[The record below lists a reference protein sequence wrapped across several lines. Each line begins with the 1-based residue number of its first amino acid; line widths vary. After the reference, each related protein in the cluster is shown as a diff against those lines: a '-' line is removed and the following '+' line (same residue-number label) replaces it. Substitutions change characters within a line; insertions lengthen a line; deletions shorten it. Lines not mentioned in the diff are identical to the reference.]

1 MKQTLIFLAGILSSA
16 SVVAAVPPQ
25 TQAQAQWQP
34 AQSLSTTP
42 TVTGPAAS
50 SATSAQSASGLPA
63 QENAGPDASASV
75 SANAR
80 VNANVSLPPPM
91 PPDAALQYAEN
102 VTAPLSPEAVRQ
114 LRSGLDGVQRSTGTA
129 PVTAAPRIR
138 SLTVNLEPGSSL
150 PMVQVLPNYPGVV
163 NFTDQTGAPWPI
175 AAPPVNGNPAG
186 FRVDYLPDTPSMAV
200 QARRAYD
207 TGSVTVYLKGL
218 AVPIVISMSSGEPG
232 NPQTSQPTDSRLDL
246 RIPRRGPSALPVATP
261 RQKVGLYD
269 NTLQAFL
276 DGVPPKNTQ
285 RVKTQGG
292 VPDIQAWQLGD
303 DIYLRTRADLRDA
316 FDSTLSS
323 ADGTHVWKM
332 PVTPYVTFSVQG
344 HNVPLTLELQ

>member
-1 MKQTLIFLAGILSSA
+1 MKKTLIFITALVSCT
-16 SVVAAVPPQ
+16 VVMAAETPQ
-25 TQAQAQWQP
+25 PQWQP
-34 AQSLSTTP
+34 AQSLSSTP
-42 TVTGPAAS
+42 TTA
-50 SATSAQSASGLPA
+50 
-63 QENAGPDASASV
+63 
-75 SANAR
+75 
-80 VNANVSLPPPM
+80 LPPAPA
-91 PPDAALQYAEN
+91 P
-102 VTAPLSPEAVRQ
+102 VTVAQPAVTSPAPADEP
-114 LRSGLDGVQRSTGTA
+114 A

-138 SLTVNLEPGSSL
+138 SLTVKLEPGSSL
-150 PMVQVLPNYPGVV
+150 PMVQVLPNFPGVV

-186 FRVDYLPDTPSMAV
+186 FQVNYLPDTPSMSI

-218 AVPIVISMSSGEPG
+218 AVPVVISMTSGEPG
-232 NPQTSQPTDSRLDL
+232 NRDASQPTDSRVDL
-246 RIPRRGPSALPVATP
+246 RIPQRGPAALPVSAP

-276 DGVPPKNTQ
+276 DGVPPKEAQ
-285 RVKTQGG
+285 RIKTQGG
-292 VPDIQAWQLGD
+292 VPDVQAWQLGD
-303 DIYLRTRADLRDA
+303 DIYLRSRADLRDA

-332 PVTPYVTFSVQG
+332 PVTPYVTFSVMG

>member
-1 MKQTLIFLAGILSSA
+1 MKKTLIFITGLVSCT
-16 SVVAAVPPQ
+16 AAMAAETPQ
-25 TQAQAQWQP
+25 PQWQP

-42 TVTGPAAS
+42 TTALPPAPVTVAQPAVTSPVPADVPTQESVGAAS
-50 SATSAQSASGLPA
+50 APPA
-63 QENAGPDASASV
+63 
-75 SANAR
+75 
-80 VNANVSLPPPM
+80 PM

-102 VTAPLSPEAVRQ
+102 VTTPLSPEAIKQ
-114 LRSGLDGVQRSTGTA
+114 LRSGLDGVQRRAGTA

-138 SLTVNLEPGSSL
+138 SLTVKLEPGSSL
-150 PMVQVLPNYPGVV
+150 PMVQVLPHFPGVV

-186 FRVDYLPDTPSMAV
+186 FLVNYLPDTPSMSI

-218 AVPIVISMSSGEPG
+218 AVPVVISMTSGEPG
-232 NPQTSQPTDSRLDL
+232 NPDASQPTDSRVDL
-246 RIPRRGPSALPVATP
+246 RIPRRGPAALPASAP
-261 RQKVGLYD
+261 RHKVGLYD

-276 DGVPPKNTQ
+276 DGVPPKEAL
-285 RVKTQGG
+285 RIKTQGG
-292 VPDIQAWQLGD
+292 VPDVQAWQLGD
-303 DIYLRTRADLRDA
+303 DIYLRSRADLRDA

-332 PVTPYVTFSVQG
+332 PVTPYVTFSVMG

>member
-1 MKQTLIFLAGILSSA
+1 MKLTRLFIAGLLSSA
-16 SVVAAVPPQ
+16 VATAAETPP
-25 TQAQAQWQP
+25 AQWQP

-42 TVTGPAAS
+42 TVSVPPAP
-50 SATSAQSASGLPA
+50 SALPPTTPVATAPATSGLPA
-63 QENAGPDASASV
+63 QG
-75 SANAR
+75 
-80 VNANVSLPPPM
+80 NANTSATPPAPM

-102 VTAPLSPEAVRQ
+102 VTMPLSPEAIKQ
-114 LRSGLDGVQRSTGTA
+114 LRSGLDGVQRSTGMA
-129 PVTAAPRIR
+129 PVTAVPRIR

-150 PMVQVLPNYPGVV
+150 PMIQVLPNYPGVV

-186 FRVDYLPDTPSMAV
+186 FQVNYLHDTPSMSI

-218 AVPIVISMSSGEPG
+218 AVPIVISMTSGEPG
-232 NPQTSQPTDSRLDL
+232 NPQASQPTDSRLDL
-246 RIPRRGPSALPVATP
+246 RIPRTGPSARPMATP

-276 DGVPPKNTQ
+276 DGVPPKEAQ

-292 VPDIQAWQLGD
+292 VPDAQAWQIGD
-303 DIYLRTRADLRDA
+303 DIYLRSRADLRDA

-344 HNVPLTLELQ
+344 HSVPLTLELQ

>member
-42 TVTGPAAS
+42 TVTGPAAP

-276 DGVPPKNTQ
+276 DGVPPKNAQ

>member
-16 SVVAAVPPQ
+16 SVVAAAPPQ
-25 TQAQAQWQP
+25 TQAQTQWQP

-50 SATSAQSASGLPA
+50 SAQSASGTPA
-63 QENAGPDASASV
+63 QENAGHGTNANANANANT
-75 SANAR
+75 SANA
-80 VNANVSLPPPM
+80 NNVPLPPPM

-276 DGVPPKNTQ
+276 DGVPPKNAQ

>member
-1 MKQTLIFLAGILSSA
+1 M
-16 SVVAAVPPQ
+16 
-25 TQAQAQWQP
+25 
-34 AQSLSTTP
+34 
-42 TVTGPAAS
+42 
-50 SATSAQSASGLPA
+50 
-63 QENAGPDASASV
+63 
-75 SANAR
+75 
-80 VNANVSLPPPM
+80 
-91 PPDAALQYAEN
+91 
-102 VTAPLSPEAVRQ
+102 
-114 LRSGLDGVQRSTGTA
+114 DGVQRSSGTP

-138 SLTVNLEPGSSL
+138 SLTVKLEPGSSL
-150 PMVQVLPNYPGVV
+150 PMVQVLPNFPGVV

-186 FRVDYLPDTPSMAV
+186 FQVNYLPDTPSMSI

-218 AVPIVISMSSGEPG
+218 AVPVVVSMTSGEPG
-232 NPQTSQPTDSRLDL
+232 NPDASQPTDSRVDL
-246 RIPRRGPSALPVATP
+246 RIPQRGPAALPASAP

-276 DGVPPKNTQ
+276 DGVPPKEAQ
-285 RVKTQGG
+285 RIKTQGG
-292 VPDIQAWQLGD
+292 VPDVQAWQLGD
-303 DIYLRTRADLRDA
+303 DIYLRSRADLRDA

-332 PVTPYVTFSVQG
+332 PVTPYVTFSVMG

>member
-1 MKQTLIFLAGILSSA
+1 MKQTLLIIAGLLSSA
-16 SVVAAVPPQ
+16 SVIAADTPPP
-25 TQAQAQWQP
+25 QWQP

-42 TVTGPAAS
+42 TVSVPPAPAALPVAPTPPVAPATAPTTPPAAAVADTT
-50 SATSAQSASGLPA
+50 ATSIPT
-63 QENAGPDASASV
+63 
-75 SANAR
+75 
-80 VNANVSLPPPM
+80 PM

-102 VTAPLSPEAVRQ
+102 VTTLLSAEAIKQ
-114 LRSGLDGVQRSTGTA
+114 LRSGLDGVQRSTGMA
-129 PVTAAPRIR
+129 PVTAVPRIR

-186 FRVDYLPDTPSMAV
+186 FQVNYLPDTPSMAI

-218 AVPIVISMSSGEPG
+218 AVPISISMTSGEPS
-232 NPQTSQPTDSRLDL
+232 NTQASQPTDSRLDL
-246 RIPRRGPSALPVATP
+246 RIPQSGPSARPMAAP

-276 DGVPPKNTQ
+276 DGVPPKEAL
-285 RVKTQGG
+285 RIKTQGG
-292 VPDIQAWQLGD
+292 VPDVQAWQLGD
-303 DIYLRTRADLRDA
+303 DVYLRSRAELRDA

>member
-1 MKQTLIFLAGILSSA
+1 
-16 SVVAAVPPQ
+16 
-25 TQAQAQWQP
+25 
-34 AQSLSTTP
+34 
-42 TVTGPAAS
+42 
-50 SATSAQSASGLPA
+50 
-63 QENAGPDASASV
+63 
-75 SANAR
+75 
-80 VNANVSLPPPM
+80 
-91 PPDAALQYAEN
+91 
-102 VTAPLSPEAVRQ
+102 
-114 LRSGLDGVQRSTGTA
+114 
-129 PVTAAPRIR
+129 
-138 SLTVNLEPGSSL
+138 LEPGSSL

-175 AAPPVNGNPAG
+175 GAPPVNGNPAG

-276 DGVPPKNTQ
+276 DGVPPKNAQ

>member
-1 MKQTLIFLAGILSSA
+1 MNKTLIVIASLVSSI
-16 SVVAAVPPQ
+16 SVMAAETP
-25 TQAQAQWQP
+25 QAQWQP
-34 AQSLSTTP
+34 AQTLSANPTTALPPAPAP
-42 TVTGPAAS
+42 TQPAAVQP
-50 SATSAQSASGLPA
+50 AQPVTPAPQSAGT
-63 QENAGPDASASV
+63 ASA
-75 SANAR
+75 
-80 VNANVSLPPPM
+80 PPVPM

-102 VTAPLSPEAVRQ
+102 VVAPLSPDAIKE
-114 LRSGLDGVQRSTGTA
+114 LRAGLDGVQRSTGTA
-129 PVTAAPRIR
+129 LVTAVPRIR
-138 SLTVNLEPGSSL
+138 SLTVKLEPGSSL
-150 PMVQVLPNYPGVV
+150 PMIQVLPNYPGTV

-175 AAPPVNGNPAG
+175 AAPPVNGNPGG
-186 FRVDYLPDTPSMAV
+186 FQVNYLPDTPSMAI

-218 AVPIVISMSSGEPG
+218 SVPVVISMTSGEPG
-232 NPQTSQPTDSRLDL
+232 NPDTSQPTDSRVDL
-246 RIPRRGPSALPVATP
+246 RIPQRGPAARVAAAP

-276 DGVPPKNTQ
+276 DGVPPKEAQ
-285 RVKTQGG
+285 RIKTQGG
-292 VPDIQAWQLGD
+292 VPDVQAWQLGD
-303 DIYLRTRADLRDA
+303 DVYLRSRADLRDA

>member
-16 SVVAAVPPQ
+16 TVMAAASP
-25 TQAQAQWQP
+25 QAQWQP
-34 AQSLSTTP
+34 AQSLDTTP
-42 TVTGPAAS
+42 PVSVPGVQATQPPPAAPP
-50 SATSAQSASGLPA
+50 AASGLPVPG
-63 QENAGPDASASV
+63 NAGTGSTP
-75 SANAR
+75 
-80 VNANVSLPPPM
+80 SLPLPV
-91 PPDAALQYAEN
+91 PPDAALKYAEN
-102 VTAPLSPEAVRQ
+102 VAVPLSPEAITQ
-114 LRSGLDGVQRSTGTA
+114 LRSGLDSVQRSTGTA

-150 PMVQVLPNYPGVV
+150 PMIQVLPNYPGVV

-175 AAPPVNGNPAG
+175 AAPPVNGNPGG
-186 FRVDYLPDTPSMAV
+186 FLVNYLPDTPSMSV

-207 TGSVTVYLKGL
+207 TGSVTVYLRGL
-218 AVPIVISMSSGEPG
+218 AVPVVISMSSGEPG
-232 NPQTSQPTDSRLDL
+232 NPQASQPTDSRLDL
-246 RIPRRGPSALPVATP
+246 RIPQRGPSARPVATP

-276 DGVPPKNTQ
+276 DGVPPRQAQ
-285 RVKTQGG
+285 RVKTQGA
-292 VPDIQAWQLGD
+292 VPDVRAWQIGD
-303 DIYLRTRADLRDA
+303 DIYLRSRAELRDA

-332 PVTPYVTFSVQG
+332 PVTPFVTFSVQG

>member
-1 MKQTLIFLAGILSSA
+1 K
-16 SVVAAVPPQ
+16 
-25 TQAQAQWQP
+25 
-34 AQSLSTTP
+34 
-42 TVTGPAAS
+42 
-50 SATSAQSASGLPA
+50 
-63 QENAGPDASASV
+63 
-75 SANAR
+75 
-80 VNANVSLPPPM
+80 
-91 PPDAALQYAEN
+91 
-102 VTAPLSPEAVRQ
+102 Q
-114 LRSGLDGVQRSTGTA
+114 LRSGLDGVQRSSGTA

-138 SLTVNLEPGSSL
+138 SLTVKLEPGSSL
-150 PMVQVLPNYPGVV
+150 PMVQVLPNFPGVV

-186 FRVDYLPDTPSMAV
+186 FQVNYLPDTPSMSI

-218 AVPIVISMSSGEPG
+218 AVPIVISMTSGEPG
-232 NPQTSQPTDSRLDL
+232 NRDASQPTDSRVDL
-246 RIPRRGPSALPVATP
+246 RIPQRGPAALPVSAP

-276 DGVPPKNTQ
+276 DGVPPKEAQ
-285 RVKTQGG
+285 RIKTQGG
-292 VPDIQAWQLGD
+292 VPDVQAWQLGD
-303 DIYLRTRADLRDA
+303 DIYLRSRADLRDA

-332 PVTPYVTFSVQG
+332 PVTPYVTFSVMG